1 MEIELSHGTRWIFAA
16 AIGVALL
23 LTAIRAIRN
32 RGLKGALFGVP
43 LRQKIA
49 EISLTNNGSAKVTLK
64 VNVLE
69 PRNPSDGP
77 HVGIEVVRT
86 TFASWETRPLSLTRS
101 EARQL
106 AQELS
111 LAANASEAGKPVESA
126 G

>member
-43 LRQKIA
+43 LRQKLA
-49 EISLTNNGSAKVTLK
+49 EIALSNNGGTKVTLK

-69 PRNPSDGP
+69 PRNPSEGP

-86 TFASWETRPLSLTRS
+86 TFGSWDARPVSLTRS

-111 LAANASEAGKPVESA
+111 LAANASEAGKPVVSA